1 MDPLTAPALGLGAA
15 SLAIQVFDGVKSG
28 YRNFE
33 VAVQM
38 PADCESFKLRLRIE
52 YTRLLDWGD
61 LAGLTDESKH
71 GQFDTRLRANR
82 AIIMAL
88 LSEMESLLKNLSKLV
103 LKYDELQWRESSPST
118 TSGAELV
125 AIPKV
130 GLLHSETASK
140 PRANPRAN
148 SKEVLQKGDFSDKQ
162 MGLFKSSYV
171 ANDMKKY
178 PKGFNHIINISR
190 GVWDVTKNPERIV
203 WAVHNKEKFEEQLKR
218 LTQLTTYLH
227 ETLTDHQLEALV
239 QSGKKTWMAMLQ
251 VAKSVDEVKAL
262 LSAASIARIPQN
274 HLREDGSPSHS
285 ETSTLAGEPGD
296 QPMLFEKLAAF
307 RARYKETYSPH
318 GFADESGKLD
328 IDVNKLKLGS
338 MTERGPRTRAS
349 YDSDEMNVWVE
360 WKNYSLGIVEKDGET
375 DLDVTDQTMKNVRRL
390 VTLLKADE
398 KPKEFRIPRCLGYYR
413 KKDPNQF
420 GFVFE
425 VPRDAPT
432 PAQPYSLLQLL
443 GGEVVPIMERISLA
457 KQLATYTLHLH
468 AVDWLHKAL
477 RSASITFFSP
487 DKNHVDVTKPF
498 ISGFEYARPD
508 EKGLTTTKTPSDQEW
523 AIYCHPDYQGQE
535 REGNYRRTYDIY
547 SLGIIL
553 LEIAYWKK
561 AEDIL
566 GFRNVEN
573 KESEKDRENET
584 VDASRTS
591 QAKYDA
597 KNIVHTR
604 GIRDRLLYSD
614 KKLLNYVRVTMGNSY
629 ARAVEACIGGPEF
642 LGIAETDDQ
651 TDGITSAYLQDGFLE
666 VVIDPLSKVVI

>member
-1 MDPLTAPALGLGAA
+1 M
-15 SLAIQVFDGVKSG
+15 
-28 YRNFE
+28 
-33 VAVQM
+33 QM

-71 GQFDTRLRANR
+71 EQFDTRLRANR

-88 LSEMESLLKNLSKLV
+88 LSEMQSLLKNLSVLT

-118 TSGAELV
+118 TSGAER
-125 AIPKV
+125 AATPKV
-130 GLLHSETASK
+130 GFLHPETASK
-140 PRANPRAN
+140 SRSNPRAN
-148 SKEVLQKGDFSDKQ
+148 SKEVLQKGDFSGKQ
-162 MGLFKSSYV
+162 IGLFKSSYV
-171 ANDMKKY
+171 ANDTKKY
-178 PKGFNHIINISR
+178 PKGFNHIINVSK
-190 GVWDVTKNPERIV
+190 GTWDVAKDLGRIK
-203 WAVHNKEKFEEQLKR
+203 WAIHDKEKFEEQLKR
-218 LTQLTTYLH
+218 LTELTTYLH
-227 ETLTDHQLEALV
+227 ETLTDHQLEILI

-262 LSAASIARIPQN
+262 LSATLIARIPQN
-274 HLREDGSPSHS
+274 HFRDNGSPSDS
-285 ETSTLAGEPGD
+285 ETSTLAGERGD
-296 QPMLFEKLAAF
+296 QPTLFEKLASF
-307 RARYKETYSPH
+307 RAKYKETYSSH
-318 GFADESGKLD
+318 GLTDEPVKLEID
-328 IDVNKLKLGS
+328 ISKLKLGS
-338 MTERGPRTRAS
+338 MTERGPRTQAA

-375 DLDVTDQTMKNVRRL
+375 DLDVTDQTMKNVRQL
-390 VTLLKADE
+390 VTLLRADE
-398 KPKEFRIPRCLGYYR
+398 KPEEFRIPRCLGYFK

-432 PAQPYSLLQLL
+432 SAQPHSLLQLL
-443 GGEVVPIMERISLA
+443 GGKLVPIMERISLA
-457 KQLATYTLHLH
+457 KQLATYILYLH

-487 DKNHVDVTKPF
+487 DKNDVDVTKPF

-523 AIYCHPDYQGQE
+523 AIYCYPDYQGQE

-573 KESEKDRENET
+573 KEAEKDKKNDNI
-584 VDASRTS
+584 DASKTS

-597 KNIVHTR
+597 NNIVHTR

-614 KKLLNYVRVTMGNSY
+614 KKLLNYVRVTMGNNY

-651 TDGITSAYLQDGFLE
+651 TDGITSAYLQDGFME